1 VQCATASQA
10 VAALTR
16 GPRARADIVSG
27 KEVAALAYHREI
39 VRDCSWHPTQPM
51 LATVSWDGSIVMW
64 APPRDDEKGRK
75 ADMPEPGWDELEDH
89 F

>member
-1 VQCATASQA
+1 
-10 VAALTR
+10 
-16 GPRARADIVSG
+16 
-27 KEVAALAYHREI
+27 
-39 VRDCSWHPTQPM
+39 M